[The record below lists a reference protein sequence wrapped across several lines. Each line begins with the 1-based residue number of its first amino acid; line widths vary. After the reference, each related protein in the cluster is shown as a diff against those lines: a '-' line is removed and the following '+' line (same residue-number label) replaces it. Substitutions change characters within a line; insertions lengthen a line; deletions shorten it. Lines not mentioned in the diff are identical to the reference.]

1 MSVTPAEIVLNS
13 DSAPGSA
20 DRMTFTMFL
29 SGCLHALL
37 LFGIGFV
44 GEEFLKPKAPL
55 SLDVVLAQHFSK
67 ERPKDADFLAQA
79 NQKGG
84 GESEKAKPPRS
95 SAQAEMPAPV
105 PQAVAMPVE
114 GGRVAQAAR
123 QRIVD
128 AQNAKDKTEKSD
140 PQDETKPEQQNLQT
154 ATMVARSLQ
163 IASLTAEL
171 AAQDEMEA
179 KKPRTRLVAPSTASA
194 SDAVYLD
201 AWRRQVER
209 IGNLNYPEEAKRRAL
224 FGQLVM
230 RVDINPNGTVREVK
244 ILESSGSKLLDD
256 AALRIVRLASPFPP
270 LPPEIRKTTDILQI
284 VRQWRFEPEHGFS
297 SR

>member
-1 MSVTPAEIVLNS
+1 MSVNPAEIVLNS
-13 DSAPGSA
+13 DAAPGSA
-20 DRMTFTMFL
+20 DRMTFTVFL

-44 GEEFLKPKAPL
+44 GEEFLKPKSPL

-114 GGRVAQAAR
+114 GGQVAQAAR
-123 QRIVD
+123 QRIVE
-128 AQNAKDKTEKSD
+128 AQAARDKTEKSD

-256 AALRIVRLASPFPP
+256 AALRIVRLAAPFPP